1 MSASKKTNKR
11 RRVYIPTFEGAIEG
25 WLHNFLTKNLWRVE
39 RTKDRD
45 DCMQEAY
52 CVFLRVAEAYPHVD
66 DAPHFMALFKTSWER
81 AFHDFST
88 ADTMVRAGELR
99 SDGSAKIDEPVGDMC
114 NEGELRVML
123 RQAPSEVKMVLN
135 LMLRAPQE
143 ILDVALAGF
152 FPSDRRKRSGISAEA
167 SARINAL
174 LGLPLEMNTLERVHD
189 YFQP

>member
-39 RTKDRD
+39 RTKDRN

-52 CVFLRVAEAYPHVD
+52 CVFLHVAETYPHVD

-81 AFHDFST
+81 VFHDFSSVDS
-88 ADTMVRAGELR
+88 AVRSGELID
-99 SDGSAKIDEPVGDMC
+99 DGRPQIEEPIGDMA

-123 RQAPSEVKMVLN
+123 RQAPREVQMVLN

-143 ILDVALAGF
+143 MLDIALAGF
-152 FPSDRRKRSGISAEA
+152 FPRDKRTHNGISAKA
-167 SARINAL
+167 SARINAM
-174 LGLPLEMNTLERVHD
+174 LGLPLEMNTLERVRE

>member
-1 MSASKKTNKR
+1 MSASRKPKR

-52 CVFLRVAEAYPHVD
+52 CVFLRVAEAYPDVD
-66 DAPHFMALFKTSWER
+66 GPAHFMSLFKTSWER

-88 ADTMVRAGELR
+88 ADTMVRAGELLN
-99 SDGSAKIDEPVGDMC
+99 DGRPQLNEPMGDTC

-123 RQAPSEVKMVLN
+123 RQAPREVQMVLN

-143 ILDVALAGF
+143 ILDIALAGF
-152 FPSDRRKRSGISAEA
+152 FPRDRRRRSGISAEA

-174 LGLPLEMNTLERVHD
+174 LGLPLEMNTLERVRE
-189 YFQP
+189 YFEP